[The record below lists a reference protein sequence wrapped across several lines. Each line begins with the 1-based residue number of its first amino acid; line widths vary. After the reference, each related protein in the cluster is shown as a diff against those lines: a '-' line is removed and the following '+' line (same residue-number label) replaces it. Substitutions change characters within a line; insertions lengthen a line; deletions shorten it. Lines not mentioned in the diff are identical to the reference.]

1 VINENQSLT
10 INVLEDYTS
19 GDGTNHLAGDL
30 LNLNGPL
37 VYVPRNEQEVKKV
50 NKAWCIQDGEAITV
64 EAWRDTKDRNGVERC
79 AGEKYIYSKH
89 GSYLPLSSEEFKE
102 ISNSEIITEHNAL
115 MLTSDVDHLDQ
126 FGVERKAGSRW
137 LVTSDQCSEY
147 IVDVYQKKHSNVKRT
162 VVPTNSYCKVRNY
175 VDKEGVQQWG
185 ADELRI
191 GVTTF
196 FLQPFEILDKGI
208 QALDILTEDE
218 AVLLYAE
225 KAFTDEAGVARYS
238 GERWLFRGPG
248 AYIPHVSVQ
257 IKERRKS
264 TPLSAGEGIYIKDLN
279 TGRVRAHI
287 GSTYLLKAHEEL
299 WDKPLSADME
309 ELYAVEKLGISYA
322 IPVQKDGKLI
332 YQKPDTSHYRRT
344 KHEVMTCNVH
354 HNKACQL
361 FDFKTN
367 ESRVVFGPDLVML
380 EPEQIFTIISLSGGK
395 PKVENA
401 IRSFSLALGPDCMT
415 DLVTVETSDHA
426 VLDIH
431 LAYDWKF
438 IYDKENPQSEENI
451 RLFSLKD
458 FVGNACK
465 SISSRIRGAI
475 SAKSYDEFHHCSAK
489 IIKDAVFGIDKTT
502 GHTRSRLFF
511 ENNNL
516 EISSCDIKS
525 IRPVDKDIE
534 LKLKQNTFLS
544 IKIKAEATELAFTS
558 QKDMLEQQLKGEL
571 DVQQIEDNTE
581 AEKLRKDYYTA
592 VAELNSIS
600 SLGVSISRAKAE
612 TEKARIEGENTVAVS
627 QVESETLEIS
637 NNQEAEALR
646 LQQKLKFDYENIE
659 NDIEATEQEKLADTE
674 VNKIER
680 MMKAIGPSTL
690 AKIINAEPEMQ
701 QDLLKSLGLQGYLM
715 TDGRNPI
722 NLFDTANG
730 LVHQQAMGKM

>member
-1 VINENQSLT
+1 MIVF
-10 INVLEDYTS
+10 
-19 GDGTNHLAGDL
+19 
-30 LNLNGPL
+30 
-37 VYVPRNEQEVKKV
+37 V
-50 NKAWCIQDGEAITV
+50 NDAWCILEGQAIV
-64 EAWRDTKDRNGVERC
+64 VDAWRDTKDRNGVERC
-79 AGEKYIYSKH
+79 AGERYLYVKP
-89 GSYLPLSSEEFKE
+89 GSYLALTGETFVSVLEP
-102 ISNSEIITEHNAL
+102 EIITENRAL
-115 MLTSDVDHLDQ
+115 MLTSDVDHVDR
-126 FGVERKAGSRW
+126 FGVERKAGARW

-147 IVDVYQKKHSNVKRT
+147 IVDVYQTKYSNVNRT
-162 VVPTNSYCKVRNY
+162 VVPTNSYCKIRNY

-185 ADELRI
+185 ADEIRL
-191 GVTTF
+191 GVTNF
-196 FLQPFEILDKGI
+196 FLQPFEVLDKGI
-208 QALDILTEDE
+208 QSIDILTEEE

-225 KAFTDEAGVARYS
+225 KAFTDLAGVARYS

-248 AYIPHVSVQ
+248 IYIPHVNVQ
-257 IKERRKS
+257 IIERRKS
-264 TPLSAGEGIYIKDLN
+264 IPLSAGEGIYIKDLN

-287 GSTYLLKAHEEL
+287 GSTYLLQAHEEL
-299 WDKPLSADME
+299 WEKPLSADME
-309 ELYAVEKLGISYA
+309 ELYAIEKLGISYLV
-322 IPVQKDGKLI
+322 PKEKNGRT
-332 YQKPDTSHYRRT
+332 YYEMPDTTGFKRV
-344 KHEVMTCNVH
+344 KHEVMTCNIS

-367 ESRVVFGPDLVML
+367 ESKVVFGPDLVML

-401 IRSFSLALGPDCMT
+401 IRSFSLALGPDFMT

-426 VLDIH
+426 VLDIQ

-438 IYDKENPQSEENI
+438 LYDRENPQSAENI
-451 RLFSLKD
+451 KLFSLKD
-458 FVGNACK
+458 FVGNSCK

-475 SAKSYDEFHHCSAK
+475 SAKTYDEFHHCSAK

-502 GHTRSRLFF
+502 GETRKRLFF
-511 ENNNL
+511 DNNNL

-534 LKLKQNTFLS
+534 AKLKQNTFLS

-571 DVQQIEDNTE
+571 DVQEIEDNTE
-581 AEKLRKDYYTA
+581 AEKLRKVFYTA

-600 SLGVSISRAKAE
+600 SLGVSISKARAE

-646 LQQKLKFDYENIE
+646 LQQKLKYDYENTE
-659 NDIEATEQEKLADTE
+659 NDINATEQEKLATVE
-674 VNKIER
+674 VDKIER
-680 MMKAIGPSTL
+680 MMKAIGPPTL